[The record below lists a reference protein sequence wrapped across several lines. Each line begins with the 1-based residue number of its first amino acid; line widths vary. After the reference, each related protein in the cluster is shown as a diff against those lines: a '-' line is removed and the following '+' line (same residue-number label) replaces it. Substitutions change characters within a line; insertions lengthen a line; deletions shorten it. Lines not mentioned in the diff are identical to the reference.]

1 MRPFPTPEKVWPPV
15 VGEDGSAEPQRRWEV
30 YVRPDPDDKR
40 LMAFIR
46 QCRQIGTQVGGDA
59 LVPVSDAFLHATV
72 LQVSVPSIEVGEARR
87 VSLIEQLHAE
97 AAGLQPFAVT
107 VGGPS
112 AGESSVML
120 NLDQDLPGEPW
131 AELSERVTA
140 VVRRVVGDSALAAVP
155 PPPHLTC
162 AYGARQVDSGPI
174 QSALRRRLRPQFV
187 TTVIDSVWLLEVRQ
201 DAAAHTYT
209 WDEATAVQIPLGAD
223 SSVRSRG

>member
-1 MRPFPTPEKVWPPV
+1 MRPFPTPEKVWPPLV
-15 VGEDGSAEPQRRWEV
+15 VQGGTAEPQRRWEV
-30 YVRPDPDDKR
+30 YVRPDPDDER

-46 QCRQIGTQVGGDA
+46 RCREIGMQVGGDA
-59 LVPVSDAFLHATV
+59 LAPVSDAFLHATL
-72 LQVSVPSIEVGEARR
+72 LQVSVPSIEVGEAQR
-87 VSLIEQLHAE
+87 VSLVEQLRVE
-97 AAGLQPFAVT
+97 AAEVEPFAVT

-140 VVRRVVGDSALAAVP
+140 VVGRVVGDRALAAAP

-187 TTVIDSVWLLEVRQ
+187 TTVIDAVWLLEVRQ

-209 WDEATAVQIPLGAD
+209 WDEATAIRIPLGAG
-223 SSVRSRG
+223 SAVPEH